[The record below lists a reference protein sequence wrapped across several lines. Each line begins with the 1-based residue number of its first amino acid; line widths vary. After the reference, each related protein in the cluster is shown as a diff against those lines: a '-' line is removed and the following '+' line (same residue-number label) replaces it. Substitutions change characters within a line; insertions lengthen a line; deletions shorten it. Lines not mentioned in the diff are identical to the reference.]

1 MKQKPPERKQ
11 QEPLQPIIT
20 TAPFQMVSV
29 DFLHLEASTGGYGY
43 ILVVMN
49 HFMRYAPAY
58 ATKNKSA
65 KTAAEKIYNDFIMR
79 FGLPRTIHR
88 DQGSEFENQLFYNL
102 DKLIGAC
109 HSRTTPYH
117 PQGNGQGFYVPVN
130 SCEFRESH
138 DH

>member
-1 MKQKPPERKQ
+1 
-11 QEPLQPIIT
+11 
-20 TAPFQMVSV
+20 MVSV

-65 KTAAEKIYNDFIMR
+65 KTAAEKIYDFIMR

-88 DQGSEFENQLFYNL
+88 DQGSEFENQLFYN
-102 DKLIGAC
+102 
-109 HSRTTPYH
+109 
-117 PQGNGQGFYVPVN
+117 
-130 SCEFRESH
+130 
-138 DH
+138 